1 MWLDWISRQ
10 TDRTRS
16 PLHWFFYWQLYNDKA
31 KFQWSS
37 LRHRTHLLAFY
48 EFELYCIVKNHTDR
62 CPQNHARIVH
72 DDVIKRKHFPRYWPR
87 VRGIHRSPVHSPH
100 TGQWRGTL
108 MFSLFS
114 GWINGSVDNREAGD
128 LRRHRGH
135 CDVIVMSKCN
145 YSHGISH
152 DNVLSWKPTGLKSC
166 NILSRLTWEF
176 ILVSFYYYLDLFAYS
191 CASLSFHSPWLRF
204 TSGFDT
210 NKESFH
216 ISWSHDR
223 VVTDIA
229 GVGLLDQLFVPSF
242 SQSVRIIEVLINHWI
257 WRSYYDR
264 GRRSWDVKYEC
275 DLNDLIYTFTKAE
288 MSPKD
293 LR

>member
-37 LRHRTHLLAFY
+37 LRHRTHLLAFH
-48 EFELYCIVKNHTDR
+48 EFELYCTVKNHTDR
-62 CPQNHARIVH
+62 CPQYHARIVH

-87 VRGIHRSPVHSPH
+87 VRGIHRSPVNSPH

-108 MFSLFS
+108 MFSLIS
-114 GWINGSVDNREAGD
+114 GWINGWVDNREAGD

-135 CDVIVMSKCN
+135 YDVIVMSKCN

-152 DNVLSWKPTGLKSC
+152 DNVLSWKPTGLKSW

-176 ILVSFYYYLDLFAYS
+176 ILVSFYYHLDQFAYS

-210 NKESFH
+210 NKEIIPHFLKSRQGSHGYCWGWVTRPIIRPVIFPVCQNY
-216 ISWSHDR
+216 WS
-223 VVTDIA
+223 TYQSLNMTFILWQ
-229 GVGLLDQLFVPSF
+229 GSPQL
-242 SQSVRIIEVLINHWI
+242 R
-257 WRSYYDR
+257 
-264 GRRSWDVKYEC
+264 C
-275 DLNDLIYTFTKAE
+275 
-288 MSPKD
+288 
-293 LR
+293 